1 MPVVQVHMR
10 AGRSVEEKRRL
21 IEAIT
26 DAVTEVLGAKRQRVV
41 VLLDEIDPESW
52 GQGGQLLADELSNPE
67 KA

>member
-1 MPVVQVHMR
+1 MR
-10 AGRSVEEKRRL
+10 AGRSAEEKRRL

-26 DAVTEVLGAKRQRVV
+26 DAVTGVLGSKRQRVV

>member
-1 MPVVQVHMR
+1 MR

-26 DAVTEVLGAKRQRVV
+26 DAVTGVLGSKRQRVV
-41 VLLDEIDPESW
+41 VILDEIDPESW

>member
-1 MPVVQVHMR
+1 MR
-10 AGRSVEEKRRL
+10 AGRSAEEKRRL

-26 DAVTEVLGAKRQRVV
+26 DAVTKVLGSQRQRVV
-41 VLLDEIDPESW
+41 VILDEIDPESW

>member
-1 MPVVQVHMR
+1 MPVIQVHMR
-10 AGRSVEEKRRL
+10 AGRSAEEKRRL

-26 DAVTEVLGAKRQRVV
+26 DAVTGVLGSKRQRVV

>member
-1 MPVVQVHMR
+1 VPVIQVHMR
-10 AGRSVEEKRRL
+10 AGRSAEEKRRL

-26 DAVTEVLGAKRQRVV
+26 DAVTGVLGSKRQRVV